1 MATAPG
7 TVAFLL
13 EQMEPAG
20 TVSAR
25 RMFGEYALYL
35 DGKVVGLVIAD
46 RLFVKPTPGALALAA
61 GMAAG
66 PVALERP
73 VPQITPYLPV
83 EDVDDA
89 GALVAL
95 IRAAWADLPVP
106 PPKKPRNR
114 RTPQKE

>member
-20 TVSAR
+20 VVSAR
-25 RMFGEYALYL
+25 RMFGEYAIYL
-35 DGKVVGLVIAD
+35 EGKVVGLVIGD
-46 RLFVKPTPGALALAA
+46 RLFVKPTPGALALA
-61 GMAAG
+61 GD
-66 PVALERP
+66 VALERP

-106 PPKKPRNR
+106 PPKKPRKTG
-114 RTPQKE
+114 TPRKE